1 MVEKAQAVLLSG
13 GSAFGLDAA
22 AGVVRWLEGRGYGFP
37 VPGGAVPIVPAA
49 VLFDLS
55 VGSFHARP
63 GPEAGYA
70 ACEGAGPGVSA
81 SALDGSLGAGSGCT
95 VGKRFGLA
103 RAMRGGQ
110 GTASLRVDLGL
121 EGVGPEG
128 VTVGALLA
136 VNAVGDVYEP
146 HTGALIAGARLPDGS
161 LAGIAAWRHL
171 PAGAPPSDPPLAP
184 HPDSPSHLNTTIG
197 VVATDAPLSP
207 EQAQRVAWMAQDGL
221 ARAVRPAHTPLD
233 GDTLFVLAT
242 GSAPF
247 SVTSVAL
254 SAIGDAAAEVV
265 ARAIV
270 RAVRTATP
278 LPDLPAA
285 SGAT

>member
-1 MVEKAQAVLLSG
+1 M
-13 GSAFGLDAA
+13 
-22 AGVVRWLEGRGYGFP
+22 
-37 VPGGAVPIVPAA
+37 
-49 VLFDLS
+49 
-55 VGSFHARP
+55 
-63 GPEAGYA
+63 
-70 ACEGAGPGVSA
+70 
-81 SALDGSLGAGSGCT
+81 
-95 VGKRFGLA
+95 
-103 RAMRGGQ
+103 
-110 GTASLRVDLGL
+110 
-121 EGVGPEG
+121 
-128 VTVGALLA
+128 GALVA

-161 LAGIAAWRHL
+161 LAGTGAWRHL
-171 PAGAPPSDPPLAP
+171 PAAAAPSDPPPAP
-184 HPDSPSHLNTTIG
+184 HPDGPSHLNTTIG

-242 GSAPF
+242 GAAPL
-247 SVTSVAL
+247 TLPLAPL
-254 SAIGDAAAEVV
+254 AWGAIGDAAAEVV

-285 SGAT
+285 ASDAT